1 MQIAGRNFLVTG
13 AASGMGLATAER
25 LLAAGAN
32 VTLVDQNPT
41 LSQTVE
47 GLGDK
52 ALAFTGNVSSESDM
66 RTAVEMAAR
75 GGELHGVVHC
85 AGVADLDRLLDDDGQ
100 PASLDRYRR
109 VLDINLVGTFNVMR
123 LAAAVMRK
131 NLPQGNDGERGVII
145 NVSSICAY
153 EGTVGTCG
161 YAASKAGVIGMTLPA
176 ARELGDHG
184 IRVMSIAPGTFGT
197 PMLADKV
204 ADRVQ
209 ASAQATPFPRRLG
222 QAEDFALLAEQIIVN
237 VMFNGEDIRLDG
249 GLRLRY

>member
-13 AASGMGLATAER
+13 AASGMGLATAQT

-41 LSQTVE
+41 LNQIVE
-47 GLGDK
+47 GLGAR
-52 ALAFTGNVSSESDM
+52 ALAFKADVSSESDM
-66 RTAVEMAAR
+66 RAAVDLAAQ

-85 AGVADLDRLLDDDGQ
+85 AGIADLDRLVDDDGQ

-123 LAAAVMRK
+123 LAAALMRK
-131 NLPQGNDGERGVII
+131 NLPQGADGERGVII
-145 NVSSICAY
+145 NVSSIAAY
-153 EGTVGTCG
+153 DGTVGTCG
-161 YAASKAGVIGMTLPA
+161 YAASKGGVIAMTLPA
-176 ARELGDHG
+176 ARELGDYG

-197 PMLADKV
+197 PMLAGMV

-222 QAEDFALLAEQIIVN
+222 QAEDFALLAEQVIVN
-237 VMFNGEDIRLDG
+237 VMFNGADIRLDG
-249 GLRLRY
+249 GLRLRH